1 MTKMVNSNRIEDL
14 RKDVAANCR
23 IFLELCKKETGF
35 PLGISSTVR
44 DDEWQRYAV
53 SQGWAPPGATVPTF
67 HSVKAGLAFD
77 IFRNVKGSEWDNRDK
92 FFDKCGAAALK
103 MGFVW
108 PISKSDLGHIQ
119 WGGPGRNWTS
129 AMILRGEYPPEMPLY
144 KLEDDEM
151 VEKMNIKV
159 VTDTGT
165 KKETVEGIW
174 KQETGGAN
182 AFYKLQDINKTLAPF
197 ALRYTWDNVEKVHVL
212 SEI

>member
-1 MTKMVNSNRIEDL
+1 MVNSNKIEDL

-23 IFLELCKKETGF
+23 IFIELCKKETGY

-92 FFDKCGAAALK
+92 FFDKCGAVALK

-119 WGGPGRNWTS
+119 WGGPNRNWTS

-144 KLEDDEM
+144 KLEDEMETTTKMKVDGKVLDIAVISKKDEKGNINNF
-151 VEKMNIKV
+151 VKIQDFPKFGLKVAYDSVLKMPVIS
-159 VTDTGT
+159 
-165 KKETVEGIW
+165 
-174 KQETGGAN
+174 
-182 AFYKLQDINKTLAPF
+182 
-197 ALRYTWDNVEKVHVL
+197 R
-212 SEI
+212 